1 MNCTDD
7 NSHGKRLIFDHQEDV
22 LRSMFE
28 AYMETE
34 SERVLAE
41 RYSLTVDAFIDRYLL
56 CDVVGISVNSAVAGG
71 AVFDRGNMH
80 LAVQRKYRVKW
91 LCLLKPLLDWAFA
104 KYGETL
110 VAVVNKENTSARK
123 FIEHV
128 GCHHFSENEHA
139 VKYLIKKGDM
149 YYGRNCR

>member
-1 MNCTDD
+1 MASNEYE
-7 NSHGKRLIFDHQEDV
+7 KRLVFSGGEEV
-22 LRSMFE
+22 LRAMFS
-28 AYMETE
+28 AYMETGC
-34 SERVLAE
+34 ERELAE
-41 RYSLTVDAFIDRYLL
+41 KHKLTDEAFIKRYLL
-56 CDVVGISVNSAVAGG
+56 CDVVGISINGIIAGG

-91 LCLLKPLLDWAFA
+91 FCLLKPLLDWAFS

-110 VAVVNKENTSARK
+110 VAIVNKENASARK

-128 GCHHFSENEHA
+128 GCHYICKNEHS
-139 VKYLIKKGDM
+139 VKYLIVKEDM